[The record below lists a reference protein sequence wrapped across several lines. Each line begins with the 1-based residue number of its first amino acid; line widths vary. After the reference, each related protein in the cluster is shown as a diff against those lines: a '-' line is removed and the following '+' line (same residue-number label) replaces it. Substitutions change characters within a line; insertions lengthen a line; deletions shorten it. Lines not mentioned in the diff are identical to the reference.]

1 MNHYGI
7 AFRPNTRLTCTFN
20 KLKMHKQSLNIV
32 CVNIYDVCLMVFKI

>member
-20 KLKMHKQSLNIV
+20 KLKMHVNIG

>member
-7 AFRPNTRLTCTFN
+7 AFNVHAFFFN